1 VTPGLYCPLTTAFHL
16 KHAAK
21 RSLESV
27 TVAAWN
33 PPASG
38 HPDARE
44 NTMTEKSIVNK
55 TALLI
60 VIGAISALFLTT
72 IGRFLESIFLAG
84 LFAAVFHPLYRKL
97 CTWLG
102 GMRGVAAMAT
112 LVIVLL
118 FILIPLVF
126 LVLTVASQAQVFARN
141 GLPELQGLLA
151 DEGALSARLQGLPF
165 YDTLVPYQE
174 FLRERLS
181 SLVNSASGAMLEFM
195 QSATVGTFN
204 VVLTS
209 LIVLYSFFFLLMDGD
224 KLVYRILL
232 YLPLDDDHEQR
243 LLNRFRSVTLAT
255 LKGTAVIGFLQGAIA
270 GTALAIAGIPQ
281 ALLWSVAM
289 MLLSVVPGIGAA
301 LIWIPATIYL
311 LANGEYFTAIALA
324 VFCGVLVGSIDNIL
338 RPKLVGSD
346 TQLHELMIF
355 FSTLGGLLTFGMSGF
370 IIGPIIAALFVT
382 VWDIYGEEF
391 RAWLP
396 ATRFE
401 LHDPEHGHIDADDT
415 DVTPNERKQEVTD
428 EVTDVA
434 ATDHQPPQQSETK
447 PDPT

>member
-1 VTPGLYCPLTTAFHL
+1 M
-16 KHAAK
+16 
-21 RSLESV
+21 
-27 TVAAWN
+27 
-33 PPASG
+33 
-38 HPDARE
+38 
-44 NTMTEKSIVNK
+44 MTEKSIVNK

-60 VIGAISALFLTT
+60 VIGAITALFLTT
-72 IGRFLESIFLAG
+72 IGRFLEAIFLAG
-84 LFAAVFHPLYRKL
+84 LFAAVFHPLYRRL

-102 GMRGVAAMAT
+102 GMRGIAALTT

-126 LVLTVASQAQVFARN
+126 LVLTVASQAQAFARH
-141 GLPELQGLLA
+141 GLPELQSLLA

-165 YDTLVPYQE
+165 YDSLLPHQE

-181 SLVNSASGAMLEFM
+181 TLVNSASGAMLEFM

-270 GTALAIAGIPQ
+270 GSALAIAGIPQ

-301 LIWIPATIYL
+301 LIWIPATFYL

-324 VFCGVLVGSIDNIL
+324 IFCGVLVGSIDNIL
-338 RPKLVGSD
+338 RPKLVGND

-401 LHDPEHGHIDADDT
+401 LHEPESSHTDSVDT
-415 DVTPNERKQEVTD
+415 APPNDNAQPEKP
-428 EVTDVA
+428 
-434 ATDHQPPQQSETK
+434 ATGQPPEPKSGNT
-447 PDPT
+447 

>member
-1 VTPGLYCPLTTAFHL
+1 
-16 KHAAK
+16 
-21 RSLESV
+21 
-27 TVAAWN
+27 
-33 PPASG
+33 
-38 HPDARE
+38 
-44 NTMTEKSIVNK
+44 MTEKSIVNK

-60 VIGAISALFLTT
+60 VIGAITALFLTT
-72 IGRFLESIFLAG
+72 IGRFLEAIFLAG

-97 CTWLG
+97 CSWFG
-102 GMRGVAAMAT
+102 GLRGVAAMTT

-118 FILIPLVF
+118 FILIPLIF
-126 LVLTVASQAQVFARN
+126 LIATVASQAQSFARH
-141 GLPELQGLLA
+141 GLPELQSLLA

-165 YDTLVPYQE
+165 YDMLLPYQE

-181 SLVNSASGAMLEFM
+181 TLVNSASGSVIEFM
-195 QSATVGTFN
+195 QSATVGMFN
-204 VVLTS
+204 VVLTA

-224 KLVYRILL
+224 KLVYQILF

-270 GTALAIAGIPQ
+270 GTALAFVGIPQ

-301 LIWIPATIYL
+301 LIWIPASLYL
-311 LANGEYFTAIALA
+311 LANGDYLSAIGLA

-338 RPKLVGSD
+338 RPKLVGGD

-355 FSTLGGLLTFGMSGF
+355 FSTLGGLLTFGVSGF

-391 RAWLP
+391 RSWLP
-396 ATRFE
+396 ATHFE
-401 LHDPEHGHIDADDT
+401 LHQLDENTEPPADDT
-415 DVTPNERKQEVTD
+415 IDVVDASDIDSTESAPSAD
-428 EVTDVA
+428 
-434 ATDHQPPQQSETK
+434 PPTQQT
-447 PDPT
+447 